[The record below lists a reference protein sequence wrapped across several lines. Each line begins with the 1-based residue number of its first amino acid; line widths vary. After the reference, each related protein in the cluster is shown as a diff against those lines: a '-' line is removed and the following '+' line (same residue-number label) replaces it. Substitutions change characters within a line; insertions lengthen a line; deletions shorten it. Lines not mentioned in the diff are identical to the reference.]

1 MNTTKFDNLVIASR
15 RAAENAQLS
24 SEAVSGQGHQPGSA
38 QARPNGVAV
47 PGLAHGAAI
56 QAQHAQS
63 QSSGKHLGNALAKQG
78 VPMKKKP
85 AKRKRDDGAPK
96 RPRGRPR
103 KYPLP
108 PDFLGSITAPQHKAQ
123 QPRPDAPPGAAAA
136 GAAAVS
142 PIGAGR
148 SQLAMASAA
157 LAASQAPTVL
167 HNAHL
172 SHSTAAPEQNGASL
186 PGMSLYDAWSRSQA
200 ANALGSPSK
209 QAALYTLLHQQQ
221 QAAQPQQ
228 QQLQQTDQQQEQID
242 LSAMVPHGFMAL
254 MAEYTQTALTGMA
267 QEGILPNAGLPLPAL
282 MQEEISSLAAP
293 YQATSAPM
301 SCAPEPLPSFLQPGS
316 TGQPIVPIVPSLLGQ
331 TTRSPSRRKPQKSP
345 ARLQQAPLGSHAS
358 PARMQQALS
367 QSTPASSPVRAA
379 ASPTGRSRAQRKNA
393 ATPHRVV
400 SGAAAPV
407 AAFSLPASAAGP
419 ELQQP
424 AGAPPDA
431 APAVPA
437 GILQQPGAVAPAPQQ
452 AAAGAAAEQLKE
464 RESCQAAAAASDA
477 AVHPDP
483 SQFALDDDPS
493 PNGKCLAT

>member
-24 SEAVSGQGHQPGSA
+24 SETVSGQGHQPGSA

-47 PGLAHGAAI
+47 AGLAHGAAI

-63 QSSGKHLGNALAKQG
+63 QGSGKQIGNALAKQG
-78 VPMKKKP
+78 LPVKKKP

-108 PDFLGSITAPQHKAQ
+108 PDFLGSMTAPQHKAQ
-123 QPRPDAPPGAAAA
+123 QQRPEAPPGAAAA
-136 GAAAVS
+136 AAAAVS
-142 PIGAGR
+142 LTAASK

-157 LAASQAPTVL
+157 LAASQASTVL
-167 HNAHL
+167 HNAQPARPP
-172 SHSTAAPEQNGASL
+172 AAPEQNGASL

-200 ANALGSPSK
+200 ANTLGSPSK

-221 QAAQPQQ
+221 QAAQQQ
-228 QQLQQTDQQQEQID
+228 QQQQPTDQQQEQID

-254 MAEYTQTALTGMA
+254 MAEYAQTALTGMA

-282 MQEEISSLAAP
+282 MQEELSSLAAP
-293 YQATSAPM
+293 CQATSAPM
-301 SCAPEPLPSFLQPGS
+301 SCAPEPLPPFLQPGS
-316 TGQPIVPIVPSLLGQ
+316 TGQPIVPGLPGQ

-345 ARLQQAPLGSHAS
+345 ARLQQALLGSHAS
-358 PARMQQALS
+358 PTRLQQALS
-367 QSTPASSPVRAA
+367 QSTPALWPAWGA
-379 ASPTGRSRAQRKNA
+379 ASPMGRSQAQRKNA

-407 AAFSLPASAAGP
+407 ATSSLPASAAGA
-419 ELQQP
+419 ESRQP

-431 APAVPA
+431 VPAVPE
-437 GILQQPGAVAPAPQQ
+437 GILEQPGAAMPAAQQ
-452 AAAGAAAEQLKE
+452 AAAGTPKEQPIGH
-464 RESCQAAAAASDA
+464 ESQQAAAAALDA

-493 PNGKCLAT
+493 PDGECLVT

>member
-24 SEAVSGQGHQPGSA
+24 SEAVSGQGHQPGSP
-38 QARPNGVAV
+38 QARPNGVSV

-63 QSSGKHLGNALAKQG
+63 QSSGKQLGNALAKQG

-108 PDFLGSITAPQHKAQ
+108 PDFLGSITAPQHKTQ
-123 QPRPDAPPGAAAA
+123 QQRPEAPPGTAAAT
-136 GAAAVS
+136 AAAVS
-142 PIGAGR
+142 PVGAGR

-157 LAASQAPTVL
+157 LAASQASTAL
-167 HNAHL
+167 HNAQPARPP
-172 SHSTAAPEQNGASL
+172 AAPEQNGASL

-221 QAAQPQQ
+221 QTAQQQQ
-228 QQLQQTDQQQEQID
+228 QQLQPTDQQQEQID

-254 MAEYTQTALTGMA
+254 MAEYAQTALTGMA

-282 MQEEISSLAAP
+282 VQEELSSLAAP
-293 YQATSAPM
+293 CQATSAPM
-301 SCAPEPLPSFLQPGS
+301 SCAPEPLPPFLQPGS
-316 TGQPIVPIVPSLLGQ
+316 MGQPIVPGLPGQ

-345 ARLQQAPLGSHAS
+345 ARLQPAPLGSHTS

-367 QSTPASSPVRAA
+367 QSTPASSPARAPPRPRA
-379 ASPTGRSRAQRKNA
+379 GAGHSARMRRRPIAWCLALLRPWLLPCCPPLQLGQRPGSLQAHHLMQRLQRQRAFCGSPVQQCQQRSR
-393 ATPHRVV
+393 P
-400 SGAAAPV
+400 
-407 AAFSLPASAAGP
+407 
-419 ELQQP
+419 
-424 AGAPPDA
+424 
-431 APAVPA
+431 
-437 GILQQPGAVAPAPQQ
+437 
-452 AAAGAAAEQLKE
+452 
-464 RESCQAAAAASDA
+464 
-477 AVHPDP
+477 
-483 SQFALDDDPS
+483 
-493 PNGKCLAT
+493 